1 MRTARRALRGRGKGE
16 ETDTIDEAAL
26 ALRRWR
32 YIHIHLHHTSLR
44 GPECFTYTLFGAPM
58 LTYLSRKM
66 MYMKLKSVEC
76 AAQASQLWRKYAEA
90 ALADPDLEARA
101 EANLRH
107 DDG

>member
-1 MRTARRALRGRGKGE
+1 
-16 ETDTIDEAAL
+16 
-26 ALRRWR
+26 
-32 YIHIHLHHTSLR
+32 
-44 GPECFTYTLFGAPM
+44 M
-58 LTYLSRKM
+58 LTYLSQKM

-76 AAQASQLWRKYAEA
+76 VAQASQLWRKYAEA